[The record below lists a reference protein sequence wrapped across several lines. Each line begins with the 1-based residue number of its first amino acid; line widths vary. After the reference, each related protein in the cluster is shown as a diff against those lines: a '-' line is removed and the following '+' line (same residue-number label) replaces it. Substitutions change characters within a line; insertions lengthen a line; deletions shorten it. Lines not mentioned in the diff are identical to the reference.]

1 MTETPERLSTRIR
14 RGMTGLTLVASFAAL
29 LAAMAFFML
38 RDDHPEVAIV
48 FGKVVWVGLVAAA
61 VGAGI
66 LTAAGIFSA
75 LAAPLEDEEDEP
87 GGTEGPEK
95 R

>member
-1 MTETPERLSTRIR
+1 MSATPERLSTRIR
-14 RGMTGLTLVASFAAL
+14 RTMTGMTLVASFAAL

-38 RDDHPEVAIV
+38 RDDHPDVAIV

-75 LAAPLEDEEDEP
+75 LLAPPEDEP
-87 GGTEGPEK
+87 ADHGGPAD
-95 R
+95 